1 MAGLAGGMEAHM
13 DWIDDVAADIKEAD
27 LQVCFMPPAARLRFA
42 DGSLEHCSV
51 LAWNPANTVA
61 RLCYI

>member
-27 LQVCFMPPAARLRFA
+27 LQVCSMPPA
-42 DGSLEHCSV
+42 DC
-51 LAWNPANTVA
+51 
-61 RLCYI
+61 